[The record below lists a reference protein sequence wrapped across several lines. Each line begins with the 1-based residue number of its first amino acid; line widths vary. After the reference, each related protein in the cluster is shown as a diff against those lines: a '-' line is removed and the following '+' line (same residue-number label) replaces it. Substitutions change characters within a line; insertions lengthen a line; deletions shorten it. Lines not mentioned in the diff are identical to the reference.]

1 MRFLLTSFKVIYSSK
16 SILSFLMSLG
26 TLILV
31 VSIFDPIIDGG
42 IESLSPP
49 TGDPTLA
56 QLTKTNDAKS
66 QRRNCFIIIYRG
78 LNLDFR
84 T

>member
-1 MRFLLTSFKVIYSSK
+1 MRFLLTSFSVIYSSK

-31 VSIFDPIIDGG
+31 VSIFDPIILGG
-42 IESLSPP
+42 MESLSPP
-49 TGDPTLA
+49 MGEPTLA

-66 QRRNCFIIIYRG
+66 QRRNCFIIIYRC
-78 LNLDFR
+78 LKIDYD
-84 T
+84 